1 MSNVP
6 NCLEIILY
14 RDDFDLSNP
23 LENNIKKYKTSAFYF
38 VLGNIPGKCR
48 ARLKDLQ
55 LALFFP
61 SARIQNYGYDIFI
74 QPLIDDIKV
83 LESIDLNVD
92 FEGKIHNFKGTLTM
106 VVAHNLAAP
115 ALGIFFCNF
124 STVQKFLAFAM
135 LQNSV

>member
-38 VLGNIPGKCR
+38 VLGNIPGKYR
-48 ARLKDLQ
+48 ARPEDVQ
-55 LALFFP
+55 LALLFS
-61 SARIQNYGYDIFI
+61 SALIQKYGYDILI

-83 LESIDLNVD
+83 LESTGLNVHFD
-92 FEGKIHNFKGTLTM
+92 GKIHNFKGTVTI
-106 VVAHNLAAP
+106 
-115 ALGIFFCNF
+115 GGG
-124 STVQKFLAFAM
+124 
-135 LQNSV
+135 